1 MVKALA
7 GMPVEGFEAPP
18 PPEHGKVPDVVGL
31 SSSEAQAALVHANF
45 TPIVEKTPSSAPLN
59 TVISQT
65 PGGGAK
71 VVLGAAV
78 HIQVSNGKL
87 EAVIV
92 PRVVGLKQEAAVKA
106 IENAG
111 LIAKVKYVD
120 VTDKH
125 EEGIV
130 LSQVPIGNKPVDP
143 GSTVTITV
151 GQKPAPPGG

>member
-1 MVKALA
+1 M
-7 GMPVEGFEAPP
+7 
-18 PPEHGKVPDVVGL
+18 
-31 SSSEAQAALVHANF
+31 
-45 TPIVEKTPSSAPLN
+45 
-59 TVISQT
+59 
-65 PGGGAK
+65 
-71 VVLGAAV
+71 LGAAL

-92 PRVVGLKQEAAVKA
+92 PRVVGFKQEEAATV

-130 LSQVPIGNKPVDP
+130 LSQVPIGDKPVDP

-151 GQKPAPPGG
+151 GQKAAPPPPGT